1 MLSSLIYCEAF
12 CSHYKN
18 TKPGACKTVQPL
30 QVLATKTD
38 NPSSVP
44 QSHMVEGKNELL

>member
-30 QVLATKTD
+30 QVLA
-38 NPSSVP
+38 PSSVP